1 MTREQAEKQLN
12 KFMGNQPLTFSLKQG
27 TNEEWVAQ
35 CNEVDG
41 IITCGTGYDL
51 AEMERLMQDAILSA
65 AGIPKEFS
73 ENMLKRVFSNEIVE
87 IKTELNSS
95 SSVTPFQ
102 SAYHLNSDYPH
113 ATLGR
118 VQTC

>member
-1 MTREQAEKQLN
+1 MTKEQAIKQLN
-12 KFMGNQPLTFSLKQG
+12 KFMGGKPLTFSIKQG
-27 TNEEWVAQ
+27 ANDEWVAQ

-41 IITCGTGYDL
+41 IITCGVGYD
-51 AEMERLMQDAILSA
+51 APEMERLMQDAILSA

-73 ENMLKRVFSNEIVE
+73 ENMLKRIFSNEVVE

-102 SAYHLNSDYPH
+102 SAYHLNSNYPH